1 MSTGLGLRI
10 KNKRVE
16 LGISQEELASRMGL
30 KSKSTICKI
39 ERGEDNL
46 TADSV
51 KKYANALGVT
61 PDYLYGNE
69 DSEGHK
75 TVKKLLIEVQEE
87 ERENA
92 KAKALYELYAKA
104 TPEVQSAIET
114 LLKSSQQQK

>member
-1 MSTGLGLRI
+1 MSTGIGLRI
-10 KNKRVE
+10 YNKRKE
-16 LGISQEELASRMGL
+16 LGWSQDELASRMNL

-69 DSEGHK
+69 DSEGNK
-75 TVKKLLIEVQEE
+75 TVKQLLIEVSKE
-87 ERENA
+87 ERE
-92 KAKALYELYAKA
+92 KAEEIYRLYASA
-104 TPEVQSAIET
+104 TPEIQSAIET
-114 LLKSSQQQK
+114 LLKSSQPKK

>member
-1 MSTGLGLRI
+1 MSTGIGLRI
-10 KNKRVE
+10 RNKRTE

-51 KKYANALGVT
+51 KKYANALDVS

-69 DSEGHK
+69 DSQGNK
-75 TVKKLLIEVQEE
+75 TVKQLLIEVQD
-87 ERENA
+87 EREA
-92 KAKALYELYAKA
+92 KAKELYNLYANA
-104 TPEVQSAIET
+104 TPDVQSAVEI
-114 LLKSSQQQK
+114 LLKSAQQNK

>member
-10 KNKRVE
+10 KNKRIE

-51 KKYANALGVT
+51 KKYAKALGVS
-61 PDYLYGNE
+61 PDYLVGWE
-69 DSEGHK
+69 DSHGNK
-75 TVKKLLIEVQEE
+75 TVSKLLIEVQAEE
-87 ERENA
+87 EA
-92 KAKALYELYAKA
+92 KAKRLYELYSQAI
-104 TPEVQSAIET
+104 PEVQSAVDL

>member
-10 KNKRVE
+10 RNKRIE
-16 LGISQEELASRMGL
+16 LGISQEELAARIGL

-69 DSEGHK
+69 DSKGHK
-75 TVKKLLIEVQEE
+75 TVKKLLIEVQNEE
-87 ERENA
+87 VENS
-92 KAKALYELYAKA
+92 KAKALYELYANA
-104 TPEVQSAIET
+104 TPEVQSAVEI
-114 LLKSSQQQK
+114 LLKSAQQNK